1 MASSLAADSLLEIMS
16 ESAKQL
22 GIGSLK
28 EKQIDAISSF
38 VLGHDT
44 FVSLPTGYG
53 KSVIYAALPYIF
65 DILRGELNV
74 CLAFLKIV
82 LQ

>member
-28 EKQIDAISSF
+28 EKQIDAISWAMILLYPCQQVMASQLYNMQLF
-38 VLGHDT
+38 HIYLT
-44 FVSLPTGYG
+44 YLEVS
-53 KSVIYAALPYIF
+53 
-65 DILRGELNV
+65 
-74 CLAFLKIV
+74 
-82 LQ
+82 

>member
-28 EKQIDAISSF
+28 EQQIDAISSF
-38 VLGHDT
+38 VVGHDT
-44 FVSLPTGYG
+44 FVSLPTGCLKGRAFYR
-53 KSVIYAALPYIF
+53 YIN
-65 DILRGELNV
+65 LH
-74 CLAFLKIV
+74 
-82 LQ
+82 